1 MGVRLLLYIFRHG
14 MSTMANA
21 SKQIKYVF
29 SSMGLEYDSGHHVAP
44 TFSTKPPKK
53 SWQAVMFETESGLAI
68 YHLATSEKSIT
79 TVRPFMDGI
88 GVDHYVIVA
97 SLRDHDC
104 LFVRNFQKG
113 SKIKYHTFPLRKDT
127 DYEKARAIFRKH
139 NITVDTLMAHAG
151 LANIVKDMESSSAS
165 FTNRGLFSTYYLEER
180 MFKEIVRKKRNLG
193 REAGPILDVIRTHPG
208 EVVPML
214 NALGYNLEKT
224 SSGYALLI
232 DGNVVSMAV
241 VTDRVELDVKYGDSI
256 PSMQAVA
263 ELTAHEWVM
272 LTNGRIWRMYSSKVQ
287 SASTNYFEVDL
298 EKVDDTKDSR
308 IQYFVAI
315 FGARSMR
322 MKDKTSHLDEIHIGS
337 IAYASEL
344 EEDMRD
350 KIFNGEMFTM
360 LVRGVLDHD
369 GSREYDR
376 HELASAKKTAIRILY
391 RLLFILYA
399 ESRYLLP
406 VDHHEY
412 KKVSMLSMRDNLESF
427 QNDSESYSCWKNLKM
442 LFSGISNGNPD
453 LNLPQYSGKLFEE
466 GNIDRLSIRN
476 RFLVPVIRSMTEKG
490 GEGVDYQS
498 LGVRHLGS
506 IYEGLLEYDIVQAK
520 DDVVLIDG
528 KAVGAD
534 FAADLSKKPDSYIP
548 KNDLYL
554 SSVVIDK
561 KGTGSYFTPE
571 PIVKNLVKSGL
582 QPILESRS
590 QEFAKEMRKLDKG
603 DASAEKRCNDIMLD
617 LQVLDPAMGSGHFLV
632 AVADQI
638 TRWIM
643 GLINKHPNSP
653 IVRIIEKQ
661 QKEVIKIQEEKGIK
675 LNKDL
680 LTSNSIL
687 KRIVMKNC
695 IYGTDINELSVELA
709 KLSLWLDSFTI
720 GMPLTVLRH
729 HIRHGNALIGI
740 HNKGVQNG
748 SLDDYMVAT
757 VESGGKIL
765 GDISK
770 TPDIMSEDIE
780 RDENWM
786 KKFLNNSS
794 TVREKMDNRCADVML
809 EKSLGAE
816 ESRAVAEEH
825 HMFHWQIEFPDAF
838 TDQRPGFDLIVGNPP
853 WEAVKPNDDQ
863 FFTIYEP
870 SFRSHSSK
878 QDKEKIKAELLKR
891 SDVKA
896 SFDAYIG
903 HIRAQSAFFRE
914 SGQYSMRGKGDTDM
928 WKLFLERM
936 MGLMTKDGM
945 MAIVIPSG
953 ILTNQGAREL
963 RKAMLGMK
971 IASIYEF
978 ENRRKIFPEVHASYK
993 FVLLTATNTKPELSF
1008 KAAFYLHDIASLDGK
1023 AEREK
1028 FLTMPLELVSLTSP
1042 EELTIP
1048 EVRAKRD
1055 VEILN
1060 HVYQRHGCVR
1070 DGLDNGKYTIGFV
1083 SEFHKTNSNS
1093 LFRRD
1098 GKGWPLVE
1106 GENFHQFIPNY
1117 TKPEFTILQKV
1128 GLEKTSR
1135 ISKYSGKNKEIHET
1149 VRLAFRDV
1157 ASSTNI
1163 RTMISCII
1171 PPRMFFSNKA
1181 PTVVIQH
1188 NKSTILDKAYYRKI
1202 LYLAAVFNSMTF
1214 DYLLRVRVNLSLNF
1228 FIVDGVAIPHDS
1240 ESVIANRIIELS
1252 AKLTLQN
1259 QDFVELAK
1267 KLQLK
1272 IGKLTTPERIETVA
1286 KIDALVA
1293 HHYGLTKNQYEYI
1306 LSTFKPKQKID
1317 LEQDVEWDDGTIHA
1331 FYHEVKKQALK
1342 FYEAR

>member
-1 MGVRLLLYIFRHG
+1 MPD
-14 MSTMANA
+14 A
-21 SKQIKYVF
+21 SKQIKHVF
-29 SSMGLEYDSGHHVAP
+29 SSMGLEYNSGHHVAP

-79 TVRPFMDGI
+79 TIRPFMDGI

-193 REAGPILDVIRTHPG
+193 REAGPILDVLRTHSG
-208 EVVPML
+208 DVVPML

-224 SSGYALLI
+224 DNGYALLI
-232 DGNVVSMAV
+232 DGNTVSMAV

-263 ELTAHEWVM
+263 ELTGHEWVM

-298 EKVDDTKDSR
+298 EKADDAKDGR

-315 FGARSMR
+315 FSAKSMR
-322 MKDKTSHLDEIHIGS
+322 MKDRTSHLDEIHIGS

-369 GSREYDR
+369 GSRVYGR
-376 HELASAKKTAIRILY
+376 HELANAKKTAIRILY

-406 VDHHEY
+406 IDHHEY
-412 KKVSMLSMRDNLESF
+412 KKVSMLSIRDNLESF
-427 QNDSESYSCWKNLKM
+427 QNDSESHSCWKNLKM
-442 LFSGISNGNPD
+442 LFSGISNGDPN

-466 GNIDRLSIRN
+466 GSIDRLSIRN

-490 GEGVDYQS
+490 GEGIDYQS

-534 FAADLSKKPDSYIP
+534 FAADLSKKPDSYVP

-554 SSVVIDK
+554 SSVVLDK

-590 QEFAKEMRKLDKG
+590 KEFAKEMRKLDKG

-643 GLINKHPNSP
+643 ELINKHPNSP
-653 IVRIIEKQ
+653 IVQRIEKQ
-661 QKEVIKIQEEKGIK
+661 QEEVIRIQEEKGIK

-680 LTSNSIL
+680 LTPNSIL

-740 HNKGVQNG
+740 HSKGVRNG
-748 SLDDYMVAT
+748 SLDDYVQAT

-765 GDISK
+765 EDISR
-770 TPDIMSEDIE
+770 TPDIMSKDIE

-786 KKFLNNSS
+786 KKFLSNSA
-794 TVREKMDNRCADVML
+794 TVREKMNNRCAHMML

-825 HMFHWQIEFPDAF
+825 NMFHWQLEFPDAF

-878 QDKEKIKAELLKR
+878 QDKEKIKTELLKR

-896 SFDAYIG
+896 SFDAYVG

-914 SGQYSMRGKGDTDM
+914 SGQYSMRGRGDTDM

-953 ILTNQGAREL
+953 ILTNQGAKDL

-978 ENRRKIFPEVHASYK
+978 ENRRKIFPEVDSRYK
-993 FVLLTATNTKPELSF
+993 FVLLTASNTEPAPSF
-1008 KAAFYLHDIASLDGK
+1008 KSAFYLHDIAALDGK

-1028 FLTMPLELVSLTSP
+1028 FLTVPLELVSLTSP

-1048 EVRAKRD
+1048 EVRDKRD

-1083 SEFHKTNSNS
+1083 REFDRANDSP

-1098 GKGWPLVE
+1098 GRGWPLVE
-1106 GENFHQFIPNY
+1106 GKNFHQFLPDY
-1117 TKPEFTILQKV
+1117 TKPEFGILPKV
-1128 GLEKTSR
+1128 GLEKTGR
-1135 ISKYSGKNKEIHET
+1135 ISKYGGKNKEIHET
-1149 VRLAFRDV
+1149 VRLSFRNVARSTDV
-1157 ASSTNI
+1157 

-1171 PPRMFFSNKA
+1171 PPRRFFAHSCSLVILHYDNA
-1181 PTVVIQH
+1181 VV
-1188 NKSTILDKAYYRKI
+1188 LDSKYEDNI
-1202 LYLAAVFNSMTF
+1202 LYLAAVFNSTTF
-1214 DYLLRVRVNLSLNF
+1214 DYLVRLCSNVNLSF
-1228 FIVDGVAIPHDS
+1228 FLLDGTAIPGNTTS
-1240 ESVIANRIIELS
+1240 ELAQRIIKLS
-1252 AKLTLQN
+1252 GMLTMQN
-1259 QDFVELAK
+1259 DDFVEMAK
-1267 KLQLK
+1267 SLQLK
-1272 IGKLTTPERIETVA
+1272 TERLTTQQRIETTA
-1286 KIDALVA
+1286 ELDALVA
-1293 HHYGLTKNQYEYI
+1293 RHYGLSKNQYEYV
-1306 LSTFKPKQKID
+1306 LSTFNPKKQKVD
-1317 LEQDVEWDDGTIHA
+1317 LEQSVEWNDDTIHG
-1331 FYHEVKKQALK
+1331 FNHEVKRRALK
-1342 FYEAR
+1342 FYAD